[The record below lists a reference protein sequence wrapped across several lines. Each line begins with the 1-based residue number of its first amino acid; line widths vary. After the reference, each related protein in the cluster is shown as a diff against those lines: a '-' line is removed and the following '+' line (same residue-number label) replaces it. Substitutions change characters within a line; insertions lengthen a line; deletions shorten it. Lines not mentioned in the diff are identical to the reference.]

1 MKIRTGCSGW
11 SYSSWVGLFY
21 PRGVS
26 SSDFLKLYSRVF
38 DAVEIDSSY
47 YRVPD
52 KNTVIRWRDS
62 TPENFLFSP
71 KFPGEITHKR
81 GLNVDYR
88 DILDFLDPIKLLG
101 KKLGPVLVQ
110 LPSFVTYNNSF
121 DTLRNFIKMLP
132 DDIRFA
138 IEFRDNSW
146 FREELFRQLESNR
159 IALAWADIPMAKVP
173 TVITSDFIYL
183 RLVGDRSIDS
193 SDFGKLR
200 LDRKDSIK
208 KWSQEINSKSGE
220 IESTFV
226 FSNNHYQGFSPATV
240 NIFREA
246 MGMDPAEWT
255 TLFNSSVPD
264 NQKRLF

>member
-11 SYSSWVGLFY
+11 SYSSWVGPFY
-21 PRGVS
+21 PDGATPA
-26 SSDFLKLYSRVF
+26 DFLKLYSKVF
-38 DAVEIDSSY
+38 HTVEIDSTY
-47 YRVPD
+47 YKVPE
-52 KNTVIRWRDS
+52 KNTVIKWRDS
-62 TPENFLFSP
+62 TPDNFLFSP

-81 GLNVDYR
+81 GLDVDHSM
-88 DILDFLDPIKLLG
+88 ISDFLEPMKFLG

-110 LPSFVTYNNSF
+110 LPAVITYNNSF

-146 FREELFRQLESNR
+146 FREEVFRQLESNK
-159 IALAWADIPMAKVP
+159 IAMAWSDIPVAKSP
-173 TVITSDFIYL
+173 TIITSDFIYL

-193 SDFGKLR
+193 SDFGKLKI
-200 LDRKDSIK
+200 DRQGDIIK
-208 KWSQEINSKSGE
+208 WAEEIKSKEDE
-220 IESTFV
+220 IENAFV

-240 NIFREA
+240 NIFRKA
-246 MGMDPAEWT
+246 MGMVEAEWT
-255 TLFNSSVPD
+255 TLIKSSLPE